1 MRQHTIPAL
10 VEIPSTANLAGIVTA
25 RATDN
30 PGQVALRRKSGETWQ
45 DVTIGEFRDEVTGLA
60 KGLIAAGV
68 GTGDRVALMA
78 RTRYEWTALDFAIWT
93 AGAVVVPVYETSSAG
108 QVEWI
113 MSNSGAK
120 AIFLENEAHEAI
132 VSGLRDRLT
141 AVEHVWRIEGA
152 EGGEGKAPG
161 LDALRAEGGSVGDD
175 TVAERAAA
183 AGADDLAT
191 IIYTSGTTGRPK
203 GCQLSHRNLLAEVR
217 NASAAAP
224 EIFSSPNSSTL
235 LFLPLAHVLARII
248 EIGCLDDG
256 VVQIGRAHV

>member
-68 GTGDRVALMA
+68 GAGDRVALMS

-120 AIFLENEAHEAI
+120 AIFVESEAHEAI

-152 EGGEGKAPG
+152 EEGEGKAPG
-161 LDALRAEGGSVGDD
+161 LDALRTEGAAVGDD
-175 TVAERAAA
+175 TVAERA
-183 AGADDLAT
+183 
-191 IIYTSGTTGRPK
+191 
-203 GCQLSHRNLLAEVR
+203 
-217 NASAAAP
+217 
-224 EIFSSPNSSTL
+224 IF
-235 LFLPLAHVLARII
+235 FFY
-248 EIGCLDDG
+248 D
-256 VVQIGRAHV
+256 